1 MTTVMVDGERV
12 QYDGLPSGNRETVRR
27 YIEHGYEPG
36 SGTRAILENRLMAVL
51 MCDDETVAAMPQIVR
66 WLHNHA
72 PSECHGSQ
80 ERVDRWMRER
90 RAARERNARVAEP
103 LRGIVNSIGGERE

>member
-1 MTTVMVDGERV
+1 MQTVDGEQV
-12 QYDGLPSGNRETVRR
+12 NYNGLPSGNQDTIRM

-51 MCDDETVAAMPQIVR
+51 MCDDATVAAMPQIVR
-66 WLHNHA
+66 WLYNHA
-72 PSECHGSQ
+72 PSGCHGSP

-90 RAARERNARVAEP
+90 RAERERNSQVAEP
-103 LRGIVNSIGGERE
+103 LRGIVNGISEEWA